1 LGIIKIDNIRFKK
14 MYNIDIPPNID
25 IYLLQHLNIIGYG
38 LIKDTQNNPLTIYI
52 NKEYRGNGYGQ
63 KLFQD
68 LINIIKEKNKY
79 KDITLTTNK
88 KDIYINNIIKNN
100 GGIEISEEKNKVLYT
115 IPINKWNNKNLN

>member
-1 LGIIKIDNIRFKK
+1 MKK
-14 MYNIDIPPNID
+14 
-25 IYLLQHLNIIGYG
+25 
-38 LIKDTQNNPLTIYI
+38 I
-52 NKEYRGNGYGQ
+52 NKW
-63 KLFQD
+63 KLS
-68 LINIIKEKNKY
+68 NKEKNKY

>member
-1 LGIIKIDNIRFKK
+1 MGIIKIDNIRFKK

-88 KDIYINNIIKNN
+88 KDIYINNIIMNN

-115 IPINKWNNKNLN
+115 IPINK